1 MDMYKRR
8 RGDWVRQ
15 SKNKASNDGFQSF
28 SELEDVK
35 KNGAVGSVET
45 AAPAQKKKSPLELA
59 RERHAKKK
67 ADKESGKIPAAS
79 RPKSS
84 GRSSGGA
91 GAGTGSNSTPVAAMN
106 GV

>member
-1 MDMYKRR
+1 
-8 RGDWVRQ
+8 
-15 SKNKASNDGFQSF
+15 
-28 SELEDVK
+28 
-35 KNGAVGSVET
+35 VGSVET
-45 AAPAQKKKSPLELA
+45 APAQKKKSPLELA

-67 ADKESGKIPAAS
+67 ADKESGKIPAS

-91 GAGTGSNSTPVAAMN
+91 GAGTGSNSTPVAPHAAAMN